1 MEKCYNKSRGE
12 NMKKS
17 VYSLVLMDD
26 VVAQVDRLAY
36 SMHTN
41 RSNMINQ
48 ILAEYCSMMTPEKR
62 MQSTLSQLEQLL
74 GQVGFQSLAQPTGSM
89 LMVRSALNYKYNPS
103 VRYRVELFR
112 SVEPEF
118 GQLQV
123 QLRTQNQELIYY
135 VNEFMILWAKL
146 EQMYMGRP
154 RETVDNGRFIRNLR
168 YNNAFEKMGN
178 MIGESVSNY
187 VNHFD
192 RALKVYFQYLDR
204 PGTAARLVEEIMRE
218 YLESDVPIV

>member
-1 MEKCYNKSRGE
+1 MKSRGDL
-12 NMKKS
+12 MKKS

-36 SMHTN
+36 TMHTN

-62 MQSTLSQLEQLL
+62 MQSTLSQLERLL
-74 GQVGFQSLAQPTGSM
+74 GQVGFQSLAEPSGTM

-103 VRYRVELFR
+103 IRYRVELFR
-112 SVEPEF
+112 AIEPEF

-123 QLRTQNQELIYY
+123 QLRTQNRELIYY

-146 EQMYMGRP
+146 EQTYLNHP
-154 RETVDNGRFIRNLR
+154 RSTVENGRFLRNLR
-168 YNNAFEKMGN
+168 YNPNFEKREEA
-178 MIGESVSNY
+178 IGEAISSY

-192 RALKVYFQYLDR
+192 KGLKIYFDYLDR
-204 PGTAARLVEEIMRE
+204 PAVAARLIEEVMKD
-218 YLESDVPIV
+218 YLSGNILIV

>member
-1 MEKCYNKSRGE
+1 
-12 NMKKS
+12 MKKS

-26 VVAQVDRLAY
+26 VVAQVDHLAY

-48 ILAEYCSMMTPEKR
+48 ILAEYCSMLTPEKR
-62 MQSTLSQLEQLL
+62 MSTTLMQLEQLL
-74 GQVGFQSLAQPTGSM
+74 GDVGFQSLTQPTGTM
-89 LMVRSALNYKYNPS
+89 LMMRSALNYKYNPS

-135 VNEFMILWAKL
+135 VNEFMIIWAKL
-146 EQMYMGRP
+146 EQRYLDHP
-154 RETVDNGRFIRNLR
+154 RVNVENGRFMRNLR
-168 YNNAFEKMGN
+168 YNPAFDGRGEAMG
-178 MIGESVSNY
+178 EAVSSY

-192 RALKVYFQYLDR
+192 RALKLYFEYLDR
-204 PGTAARLVEEIMRE
+204 PSAAVQLVERVIRE
-218 YLESDVPIV
+218 YVSKNVIV